1 MLAKKGDE
9 YAIEQIIKE
18 YKWIVY
24 YESRIFFNVEKE
36 DLLQEGLIGLYNAIN
51 DYDESKNS
59 SFVNFATLC
68 VSRKMISYIKM
79 RNRKKRSVINN
90 SVSIYQPL
98 NDDSK
103 LILINLI
110 RDLNSDDPYTVL
122 RSKEKL
128 NDLESFLLSKLSE
141 VEFKSYWLFLNG
153 YSYKEIAVELNINEK
168 SIDNALHR
176 ARKKLDNFKNEI
188 ALILSDE

>member
-103 LILINLI
+103 LIIINLI

>member
-1 MLAKKGDE
+1 
-9 YAIEQIIKE
+9 
-18 YKWIVY
+18 
-24 YESRIFFNVEKE
+24 
-36 DLLQEGLIGLYNAIN
+36 
-51 DYDESKNS
+51 
-59 SFVNFATLC
+59 
-68 VSRKMISYIKM
+68 M

>member
-110 RDLNSDDPYTVL
+110 RNLNSDDPYTVL

-141 VEFKSYWLFLNG
+141 VDFKSYWLFLNG